1 MYCINV
7 FLYDHKKG
15 ILFEKRSDNGKWC
28 VPGGGLELG
37 ENQDD
42 GLFREV
48 KEETNLDI
56 YDPILYTIRANV
68 HMIYPNID
76 EVYYTDIVYLVT
88 KYSGD
93 LKPDKESVRLEWF
106 NINNLPDDIMDTQI
120 DYILMFLDE
129 LKSSTIYDII
139 NNPNV
144 KRLSFKKN

>member
-1 MYCINV
+1 M

>member
-56 YDPILYTIRANV
+56 YAPILYTIRANV